1 MGMRDRFI
9 ASEIRKRENES
20 RLARE
25 ITLTDAQILLQKVKA
40 PADVESFLFNRL
52 KKMID
57 ASWENGYLMGK
68 MYREKSKDEMKTDAR
83 IPGKSEIVSRMSSA
97 IMSQANGYN
106 QLIMAAV
113 VILEL
118 TGFSR
123 DKALNSPAVGK
134 IVNQFVNDLKSDM
147 QQMNN
152 LLHNFGTM
160 WGANGK

>member
-1 MGMRDRFI
+1 VGMRDKLI

-20 RLARE
+20 RLAKE
-25 ITLTDAQILLQKVKA
+25 ITLMDAQILLQKAKT
-40 PADVESFLFNRL
+40 PADVETFLFNRL
-52 KKMID
+52 KKSID
-57 ASWENGYLMGK
+57 ASWDNGNSIGK

-134 IVNQFVNDLKSDM
+134 IINQFVNDLKSNM
-147 QQMNN
+147 QQFNN
-152 LLHNFGTM
+152 LLHNFGVV
-160 WGANGK
+160 WGTNGK

>member
-20 RLARE
+20 RLAKE
-25 ITLTDAQILLQKVKA
+25 ITLMDAQILLQKAKT
-40 PADVESFLFNRL
+40 PADVEAFLFNRL

-57 ASWENGYLMGK
+57 VSWENGYSMGR
-68 MYREKSKDEMKTDAR
+68 MYREKSKDEMKADAR
-83 IPGKSEIVSRMSSA
+83 MPGKNEIVSRMSSA
-97 IMSQANGYN
+97 IMSQSNGYN

-134 IVNQFVNDLKSDM
+134 IVNQFVNDLKSGM
-147 QQMNN
+147 QQINN
-152 LLHNFGTM
+152 LLHNFGVM

>member
-1 MGMRDRFI
+1 MRDRFI

-20 RLARE
+20 RLAKE
-25 ITLTDAQILLQKVKA
+25 ITLTDTQILLQKAKT
-40 PADVESFLFNRL
+40 PADVETFLFNRL
-52 KKMID
+52 KKSID
-57 ASWENGYLMGK
+57 TSWENGYSMGR
-68 MYREKSKDEMKTDAR
+68 MYREKSKDEIKSDVK
-83 IPGKSEIVSRMSSA
+83 IPGKSEIVSRMSGV
-97 IMSQANGYN
+97 ILSQSNGYN

-113 VILEL
+113 SILEL

-147 QQMNN
+147 QQINN